1 MSPRQL
7 AALKRQM
14 ELAKR
19 RRAGGGRTVRPG
31 QRTPEQMARFKKA
44 MEQFRKTRGRP
55 ARPTQRLT
63 AQQRARLAAQR
74 RAAQARARN
83 TRGRNL
89 RRRISGGMGRRRIR
103 RGTQGI

>member
-1 MSPRQL
+1 
-7 AALKRQM
+7 M

-55 ARPTQRLT
+55 ARPTQMLT
-63 AQQRARLAAQR
+63 AQQRARLAAQEK
-74 RAAQARARN
+74 QHK
-83 TRGRNL
+83 
-89 RRRISGGMGRRRIR
+89 
-103 RGTQGI
+103 QGLEILEVEIYVDV

>member
-19 RRAGGGRTVRPG
+19 RRTGGGKTIRPG
-31 QRTPEQMARFKKA
+31 QRTPEQMARLKKV
-44 MEQFRKTRGRP
+44 MGELGKTRSRP
-55 ARPTQRLT
+55 ARPTQRMT
-63 AQQRARLAAQR
+63 AQQLARLAAQR

>member
-1 MSPRQL
+1 
-7 AALKRQM
+7 M

-44 MEQFRKTRGRP
+44 MEQFPKTRGRP

-63 AQQRARLAAQR
+63 AQQRARFAQR
-74 RAAQARARN
+74 RAAQAMARN